1 MRSAQKEMFNNG
13 NQFEIEDRFN
23 NRIYIKFNNI
33 KIIVCQMI
41 NYLIFQIVRCY
52 IVVAIEGMYR

>member
-52 IVVAIEGMYR
+52 IVVAIEGMCR